1 MIAILTGGFVLLFL
15 AGIPIVF
22 AMLAAGIGA
31 LIFSGGMPVELIVQR
46 AVNGLDNFT
55 FLAIPMFVLA
65 GTIMEETGI
74 AARLCRLAEAM
85 VGHIPGGLG
94 HAVVVTDIFFSGM
107 SGSTLADASA
117 VASLTYPGLRQS
129 GYSQARATAM
139 ISAVGSIGIL
149 FPPCLTMVIV
159 GALMGMSITALF
171 LAGLIPGLLMAAGM
185 MVLIYLQA
193 RRGTL
198 PRAQRKF
205 SWRELWIAFRQSIVA
220 LLMPVIMFGGI
231 FGGIFSPTEAAAV
244 AVLYALVIGIV
255 MRSLSFAEIGRIFV
269 RTAITTATIGLL
281 LGAASGFST
290 LLSLEMVPS
299 SIAELMRYLP
309 ESPLIFLIVS
319 NIIFVIF
326 GALLDG
332 VAALLLFLPIL
343 MPAARELGIDP
354 LHFALT
360 SIASLGLGVIIP
372 PIGIMLL
379 VICAV
384 TKAPVGAVGRLMTP
398 YVALRALSIA
408 VIIIVPWF
416 VLVLPRALGF

>member
-1 MIAILTGGFVLLFL
+1 MITLLSFSFGFLLLTGV
-15 AGIPIVF
+15 PIVF
-22 AMLAAGIGA
+22 AMLAAAIAA
-31 LIFSGGMPVELIVQR
+31 LAFGNSMPMELVAQR
-46 AVNGLDNFT
+46 LVNGLDNFT

-65 GTIMEETGI
+65 GTIMDESGI
-74 AARLCRLAEAM
+74 AARLCRLAEAL

-159 GALMGMSITALF
+159 GALLGMSITALF
-171 LAGLIPGLLMAAGM
+171 LSGLIPGLLMAGAM
-185 MVLIYLQA
+185 MATIYVQA
-193 RRGTL
+193 RIGTL
-198 PRAQRKF
+198 PAAQLVF
-205 SWRELWIAFRQSIVA
+205 SWRMLAVAFRDSIVA
-220 LLMPVIMFGGI
+220 MLMPIIMFGGI
-231 FGGIFSPTEAAAV
+231 FGGVFSPTEAAAV
-244 AVLYALVIGIV
+244 AVLYALVVGV
-255 MRSLSFAEIGRIFV
+255 VTRSLGFSDIGRIFV
-269 RTAITTATIGLL
+269 RTAITTAAIGLL
-281 LGAASGFST
+281 LGAAAAFST
-290 LLSLEMVPS
+290 LLSLEMVPT
-299 SIAELMRYLP
+299 SIAQLMRQLP
-309 ESPLIFLIVS
+309 QSPLIFLIIA
-319 NIIFVIF
+319 NLIFVIF

-343 MPAARELGIDP
+343 MPAARVLGIDP

-379 VICAV
+379 VICAI
-384 TKAPVGAVGRLMTP
+384 TKSRVADVSRLMTP
-398 YVALRALSIA
+398 YVLLRALTIL
-408 VIIIVPWF
+408 VIILVPWL
-416 VLVLPRALGF
+416 VLVLPRSLGF